1 MSYDKQTEI
10 TNLYIYI
17 LYVLGFD
24 GGMNQTFHITVK
36 ERENGIVMYDD
47 SNLLKV

>member
-1 MSYDKQTEI
+1 M
-10 TNLYIYI
+10 
-17 LYVLGFD
+17 YVLGFD